1 MAIGAVEHW
10 LGKIER
16 MMTQSLFDKT
26 KNAFNIY
33 PENGIYRDEWLFHTA
48 AQPILTID
56 MVMWTKGVEAAIYE
70 MMKGKNANA
79 LKEYDAFSTLQLQQ
93 MIKLVR
99 SPLKPL

>member
-1 MAIGAVEHW
+1 
-10 LGKIER
+10 
-16 MMTQSLFDKT
+16 
-26 KNAFNIY
+26 
-33 PENGIYRDEWLFHTA
+33 
-48 AQPILTID
+48 